1 MAHSRSLIRI
11 CGTNGLLETESQP
24 GMTKANSPQQ
34 EKCVSGERGWYLDQ
48 KLEARDPLE
57 RQDEEGGEG
66 QPPALGVQLQLRD
79 QLPKGCLL
87 LAGDTDKRVGLWLV
101 GGANWRGFF
110 PVLRPL
116 RTRQPT
122 STENALISSL
132 LSLSFF

>member
-1 MAHSRSLIRI
+1 M
-11 CGTNGLLETESQP
+11 ESQP
-24 GMTKANSPQQ
+24 GMTKGNSLQQ
-34 EKCVSGERGWYLDQ
+34 EKRASGERGRYLDQ
-48 KLEARDPLE
+48 QLEARDPLE

-101 GGANWRGFF
+101 GGANWRGFL
-110 PVLRPL
+110 PILSLL

-122 STENALISSL
+122 STENASISSL
-132 LSLSFF
+132 LFFFFF

>member
-1 MAHSRSLIRI
+1 
-11 CGTNGLLETESQP
+11 
-24 GMTKANSPQQ
+24 MTKANSPQQ

-110 PVLRPL
+110 PVLRPPKNQTAHKH
-116 RTRQPT
+116 RKRVDFFSP
-122 STENALISSL
+122 
-132 LSLSFF
+132 LSFFFNGK